1 MSLNAKRG
9 GYPYSKNRVF
19 LSVAVAVLSIILVL
33 TTLLGDATLLIYYAF
48 STCVVIIITFLLKKR
63 FYSLLT
69 TEAPQK
75 TTENE
80 DKRTSWK
87 VLIATFLMLIGLTMV
102 PLLLAG
108 LLSGPAWFIMITSF
122 TSGVSI
128 SEIGLYVQANRNR

>member
-1 MSLNAKRG
+1 VSLNAKRG
-9 GYPYSKNRVF
+9 EYPYSRNRVF
-19 LSVAVAVLSIILVL
+19 LSVAVALMSILLVL
-33 TTLLGDATLLIYYAF
+33 MTLLGDATLMIYYTFA
-48 STCVVIIITFLLKKR
+48 TCVVIVITFLLKKR

-69 TEAPQK
+69 TEAHQK
-75 TTENE
+75 TTDE

-87 VLIATFLMLIGLTMV
+87 ALIATFLMLIGLTMV

-108 LLSGPAWFIMITSF
+108 LLSGPAWFIMITSL

>member
-9 GYPYSKNRVF
+9 EYPYSRNRVF
-19 LSVAVAVLSIILVL
+19 LSVAVALMSILLVL
-33 TTLLGDATLLIYYAF
+33 MTLLGDATLMIYYTFA
-48 STCVVIIITFLLKKR
+48 TCVVIVITFLLKKR

-69 TEAPQK
+69 TEAHQK

-87 VLIATFLMLIGLTMV
+87 ALIATFLMLIGLTMV

-108 LLSGPAWFIMITSF
+108 LLSGPAWFIMITSL

-128 SEIGLYVQANRNR
+128 SEIGLYVQANRNQ